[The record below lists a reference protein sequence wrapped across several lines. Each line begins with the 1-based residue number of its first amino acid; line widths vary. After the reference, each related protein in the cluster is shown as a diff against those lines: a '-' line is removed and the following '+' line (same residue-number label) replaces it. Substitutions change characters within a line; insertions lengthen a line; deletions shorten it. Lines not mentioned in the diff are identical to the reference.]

1 MKPELKARLER
12 LAPIQTI
19 VPDPSGSPETI
30 VVRPAGKRVEV
41 NTITATEALAKR
53 GLTLAQGKRLM
64 ETMMQRGEA
73 VADVPTVENAAKL
86 ARDLRKC
93 GVDARRITHG
103 VVDVKAI
110 RERLDL
116 SQSEF
121 AARFGL
127 EVATV
132 RNWEQSRT
140 RMDRPTMA
148 LLRAIAA
155 APKIVAAALEEE
167 LG

>member
-1 MKPELKARLER
+1 MKPELKARLGR

-19 VPDPSGSPETI
+19 VPVPSGSSETI
-30 VVRPAGKRVEV
+30 VVRPAGERIGV
-41 NTITATEALAKR
+41 NTITATEALATR
-53 GLTLAQGKRLM
+53 GLTLAQGKRII

-73 VADVPTVENAAKL
+73 VAEIPTVEDAAKL

-93 GVDARRITHG
+93 GIEARRIAHSA
-103 VVDVKAI
+103 VDVKSI
-110 RERLDL
+110 REALGL

-132 RNWEQSRT
+132 RNWEQART
-140 RMDRPTMA
+140 GMDRPTMA

-155 APKIVAAALEEE
+155 APRVVAEALEEK

>member
-1 MKPELKARLER
+1 MKPALKARLER

-19 VPDPSGSPETI
+19 VPVPFGSPETI
-30 VVRPAGKRVEV
+30 VVRPAGKRIDV

-53 GLTLAQGKRLM
+53 GLTLAQGKRIM
-64 ETMMQRGEA
+64 EIMMERGEA
-73 VADVPTVENAAKL
+73 VVDVPTVENAAKF
-86 ARDLRKC
+86 ARNLRKS
-93 GVDARRITHG
+93 GVDARRIAHAA
-103 VVDVKAI
+103 VDVKAI
-110 RERLDL
+110 RESLGL

-132 RNWEQSRT
+132 RNWEQART

-155 APKIVAAALEEE
+155 APRVVAEALEEE
-167 LG
+167 LA

>member
-1 MKPELKARLER
+1 
-12 LAPIQTI
+12 
-19 VPDPSGSPETI
+19 
-30 VVRPAGKRVEV
+30 
-41 NTITATEALAKR
+41 
-53 GLTLAQGKRLM
+53 M

-155 APKIVAAALEEE
+155 APKVVAEALEEE